1 MERKRDYG
9 KRTAVIIVLCAGAML
24 TGRSASGQK
33 SEAAE
38 SLPEGAG
45 RTLIL
50 QSCVQCHDFKSIVS
64 QRKTSEGWR
73 RTVDEMIWRGA
84 PLMTDE
90 SEVITNYLASAF
102 GPDAPAPKAAANAS
116 AEKEENTRWAKE
128 LPAGAGRALVI
139 QACAQCHGL
148 KTVVAQRKTA
158 AGWRRSVNEM
168 MRLGAQLTAS
178 ESETIANYLAASF
191 KPDQPK
197 GGR

>member
-9 KRTAVIIVLCAGAML
+9 KRTAVIIVLCAGTML

-50 QSCVQCHDFKSIVS
+50 QACVQCHDFKSIVS

-73 RTVDEMIWRGA
+73 RTVD
-84 PLMTDE
+84 
-90 SEVITNYLASAF
+90 
-102 GPDAPAPKAAANAS
+102 
-116 AEKEENTRWAKE
+116 
-128 LPAGAGRALVI
+128 
-139 QACAQCHGL
+139 
-148 KTVVAQRKTA
+148 
-158 AGWRRSVNEM
+158 EM